1 MKNVLVIHGGAPT
14 AVLNASLYG
23 VLCQAAMETDVHHVY
38 GAIGGSEGVL
48 KERFMDI
55 GGLSGERM
63 EKLLVTPGS
72 AIGTSRYVLTQK
84 DYPRMVE
91 ILKKWKIRCVL
102 FNGGNGTMDACGK
115 LYELCKREE
124 ISVVGIPK
132 TVDNDIAATDH
143 TPGFGSAAR
152 YLAQITAEV
161 GADVKSLP
169 IHVCIIETMGRNS
182 GWITAASALAR
193 KKPGDAPHLIYVPER
208 PFCEEEF
215 LTDVKRLYER
225 QGQVVVVVS
234 EGLKNKKGKFIVPPV
249 FTVGRSVYY
258 GDTGAYLAGLII
270 RKLGIKA
277 RSEKPGICGRSSI
290 AMQSP
295 VDRTEAVLASKE
307 ALTAALAGKSGV
319 MIGFARKDTEDGSY
333 RVCTVPIPIQEVMLR
348 ERQLPSAYI
357 AACGHDVTD
366 KFVRWCRPLLGGE
379 IAEYMDLQELMGR
392 EFF

>member
-1 MKNVLVIHGGAPT
+1 M
-14 AVLNASLYG
+14 
-23 VLCQAAMETDVHHVY
+23 
-38 GAIGGSEGVL
+38 
-48 KERFMDI
+48 
-55 GGLSGERM
+55 
-63 EKLLVTPGS
+63 
-72 AIGTSRYVLTQK
+72 
-84 DYPRMVE
+84 
-91 ILKKWKIRCVL
+91 
-102 FNGGNGTMDACGK
+102 
-115 LYELCKREE
+115 
-124 ISVVGIPK
+124 
-132 TVDNDIAATDH
+132 
-143 TPGFGSAAR
+143 
-152 YLAQITAEV
+152 
-161 GADVKSLP
+161 
-169 IHVCIIETMGRNS
+169 
-182 GWITAASALAR
+182 
-193 KKPGDAPHLIYVPER
+193 
-208 PFCEEEF
+208 
-215 LTDVKRLYER
+215 DVKRLYER

-234 EGLKNKKGKFIVPPV
+234 EGLKNKKGKLIVPPV

-307 ALTAALAGKSGV
+307 DLTAALAGKSGV

-366 KFVRWCRPLLGGE
+366 KFVQWCRPLLGGE